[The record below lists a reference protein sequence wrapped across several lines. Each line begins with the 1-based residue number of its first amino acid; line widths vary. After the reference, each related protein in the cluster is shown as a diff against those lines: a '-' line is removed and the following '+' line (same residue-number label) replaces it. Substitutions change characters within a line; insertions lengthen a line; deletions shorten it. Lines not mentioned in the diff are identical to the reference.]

1 MKRRPKPLLL
11 TLILLPIIAFAA
23 FYFSRSQQMPSE
35 AEILAN
41 FKTHKAIFRQLV
53 RMSKSDRIIYVSN
66 SSGRHRASDFSDPDK
81 GDELP
86 AKRVQQ
92 YAALMQKIGV
102 TSLRHSDGKPLR
114 FNIASGQRGLM
125 RDWHMGIVFENPF
138 TGAPSRAVPLVAS
151 AYQTPPKAPPF
162 NPIFYAENFTF
173 SKIEPRW
180 FLYRSES

>member
-35 AEILAN
+35 SEILAN
-41 FKTHKAIFRQLV
+41 FKAHKATFRKLAQMA
-53 RMSKSDRIIYVSN
+53 RSDSIIYVSH
-66 SSGRHRASDFSDPDK
+66 SSGRHRASDFSDPDI

-92 YAALMQKIGV
+92 YAALMKKAGIVWIGGPDV
-102 TSLRHSDGKPLR
+102 HPIR
-114 FNIASGQRGLM
+114 FRIAGGQRGIL
-125 RDWHMGIVFENPF
+125 RGWSLGVAWENLYP
-138 TGAPSRAVPLVAS
+138 GSLSRAAPLVAS
-151 AYQTPPKAPPF
+151 AYQTPPKPPGF
-162 NPIFYAENFTF
+162 LDDANFTF